1 MSDLAVRKGR
11 VNMREDYKIDVLIFG
26 TAGLPADWVYNGKF
40 MQGEL
45 TANSFGVTALRK
57 DGKVILIDT
66 GSNMNDAG
74 KLATFEMLQAG
85 DTMDDI
91 LDALALAGI
100 SPEDVTDVVLT
111 HAHMD
116 HIGALELFPNAHF
129 YIQRAELE
137 AWEDIASNPKMAPM
151 LMPAVADEND
161 LKRAR
166 ALVEEGRM
174 TLLDGD
180 VEELLPGIDV
190 FAMHN
195 CHSVCD
201 QIVVVHTP
209 DGDYV
214 DVGDLV
220 TREAHIMG
228 IPGAA
233 DHYLWQSGCA
243 GSEYQ
248 TMMAYP
254 RIMELV
260 DNDISHV
267 IMRHSFGG
275 ENFHVATAQ
284 SGNAARYQL
293 R

>member
-1 MSDLAVRKGR
+1 
-11 VNMREDYKIDVLIFG
+11 MREDYKVDVLIFG
-26 TAGLPADWVYNGKF
+26 TAGLPADWVYNGKH
-40 MQGEL
+40 MQGEM
-45 TANSFGVTALRK
+45 TSNSFGVTALRK
-57 DGKVILIDT
+57 DGKTILIDT
-66 GSNMNDAG
+66 GSNMNDSG
-74 KLATFEMLQAG
+74 KRATFEMLQAG

-91 LDALALAGI
+91 LDALALADI
-100 SPEDVTDVVLT
+100 LPEDVTDVVLT

-166 ALVEEGRM
+166 ALVDEGRM

-190 FAMHN
+190 VAMNN
-195 CHSVCD
+195 CHSVRD
-201 QIVVVHTP
+201 QLVVVHTP

-214 DVGDLV
+214 DVGDLA
-220 TREAHIMG
+220 TRKTQIMG
-228 IPGAA
+228 IPGVAN
-233 DHYLWQSGCA
+233 HYLWQSECA

-254 RIMELV
+254 LIMELAN
-260 DNDISHV
+260 NDISHV

-275 ENFHVATAQ
+275 ENSEIPAAQ

>member
-1 MSDLAVRKGR
+1 MR
-11 VNMREDYKIDVLIFG
+11 VDYEIDVLIFG
-26 TAGLPADWVYNGKF
+26 NAGLPADWVYNGRY
-40 MQGEL
+40 MQGEM
-45 TANSFGVTALRK
+45 TSNSFGITVLR
-57 DGKVILIDT
+57 DGDRIVLVDT
-66 GSNMNDAG
+66 GSNMNDSG
-74 KLATFEMLQAG
+74 KQATFEMLNAG
-85 DTMDDI
+85 DTMDDV
-91 LDALALAGI
+91 LDALALADIAPG
-100 SPEDVTDVVLT
+100 DVTDVVLT

-137 AWEDIASNPKMAPM
+137 AWENIASDPKMAPM

-166 ALVEEGRM
+166 ELVNEGRM

-180 VEELLPGIDV
+180 VKELLPGIDV
-190 FAMHN
+190 IAMDN
-195 CHSVCD
+195 CHSVRD
-201 QIVVVHTP
+201 QLVVVHTL

-214 DVGDLV
+214 DVGDLA

-228 IPGAA
+228 IPDVA
-233 DHYLWQSGCA
+233 DHYLWQAECA

-254 RIMELV
+254 RIMELAN
-260 DNDISHV
+260 DDISHV
-267 IMRHSFGG
+267 IMRHSYAT
-275 ENFHVATAQ
+275 ENSKTPTMQ
-284 SGNAARYQL
+284 DGNAARYQL